1 MNLSG
6 RVTEVKYLG
15 KHGTERDKEHAD
27 KHLVVDQVYKV
38 TGLDVGGWSSI
49 VCLKGFG
56 NITFNTVMFEE
67 VHETELDLYE
77 LLEEIALYCKNNKN
91 TIADFITILQESDFD
106 DVK

>member
-1 MNLSG
+1 MKLSD

-15 KHGTERDKEHAD
+15 KNGTAFDKEFAN
-27 KHLVVDQVYKV
+27 KHLIAGEIYKV
-38 TGLDVGGWSSI
+38 SDLDIGRSSSK
-49 VCLKGFG
+49 VYLKTFG
-56 NITFNTVMFEE
+56 SHAFNTVMFEE